1 MRSQAG
7 LPFRPVDAGGLSSD
21 QTPEA
26 AREAW
31 RAAATEAE
39 LAYRDW
45 RNAGRRERRL
55 AFAVYRA
62 AADRETTAGEVLAR
76 CA

>member
-1 MRSQAG
+1 MTSQAG
-7 LPFRPVDAGGLSSD
+7 LPSPVLDPLAPEQS
-21 QTPEA
+21 PEA

-31 RAAATEAE
+31 RAAAAESE
-39 LAYRDW
+39 LAYAHWCDAAR
-45 RNAGRRERRL
+45 RRQGRM

-62 AADRETTAGEVLAR
+62 AADRETIAAEVLAR

>member
-7 LPFRPVDAGGLSSD
+7 LPCPIVALSPPDESA
-21 QTPEA
+21 QA
-26 AREAW
+26 ALDAW
-31 RAAATEAE
+31 RAAAAEAG
-39 LAYRDW
+39 LAYADW
-45 RNAGRRERRL
+45 CETARRRERRM

-62 AADRETTAGEVLAR
+62 AADREAVAAEVLAR